1 MAQVNVTINGH
12 QYRMA
17 CLDGQEDHLMQL
29 AQGLNQR
36 IEDLRA
42 KFGEIGDTRLTIM
55 AAVMV
60 ADELFEA
67 TGKIRR
73 LEHDCYV
80 RGSEARLVA
89 TERAQVTEAAVAAAF
104 ASAAE
109 RIETVAKHL
118 AHTPR
123 PPATAP
129 RRRAESPAVSVPSNP
144 KFASKHAQGLAN
156 FGSPTLHWPGGAARC
171 VRSHIP
177 GALSILKGAVPDR
190 ARGLGHMAPT
200 YFRREPGI
208 DAPTA
213 IAARTFL

>member
-1 MAQVNVTINGH
+1 MAQVSVTINGH
-12 QYRMA
+12 QYRMS

-42 KFGEIGDTRLTIM
+42 KFGEVGDMRLTIM

-73 LEHDCYV
+73 LEHDV
-80 RGSEARLVA
+80 TSGEEARLVA

-118 AHTPR
+118 AHNST
-123 PPATAP
+123 AT
-129 RRRAESPAVSVPSNP
+129 RDS
-144 KFASKHAQGLAN
+144 
-156 FGSPTLHWPGGAARC
+156 AA
-171 VRSHIP
+171 
-177 GALSILKGAVPDR
+177 
-190 ARGLGHMAPT
+190 
-200 YFRREPGI
+200 
-208 DAPTA
+208 
-213 IAARTFL
+213 